1 MTTVTGWA
9 DNRLMQAYD
18 LIHETM
24 TTHRTEEDSLPEFW
38 AVLRAVEEADQ
49 LLAGI
54 AEERAA

>member
-1 MTTVTGWA
+1 MATETGWA

-24 TTHRTEEDSLPEFW
+24 TAHRTEEDSLPEFW

-49 LLAGI
+49 LLAGL